1 MSTALRPKG
10 ELCGS
15 CVYAADCALRKR
27 SEGPVLCCDSYLGPG
42 AESRGAPPA
51 PEAMAVSNARRQ
63 AAGLCGTCADRDKCK
78 RRYVEGGVFRCADY
92 R

>member
-42 AESRGAPPA
+42 SESRGAPPA